1 LNVFGDALPMI
12 EKLLV
17 LSAVDDCPSESLS
30 PLEVV
35 TEESAQKYP
44 QKKCL
49 SPPTNLLVI
58 ENIPQSGEI
67 LYPHLAE
74 IDYIR
79 YQVHT
84 CLYSHLTPG
93 VVAQAKPNLLIL
105 ITQGDHVLKAVQTL
119 QQRYPHLPLVV
130 IDPSDRPDLATQVL
144 HSGAQDYLTIQELSP
159 HLLARSIRHAIERH
173 QVEHQLLRQAQY
185 DRLLVQITQHIHQTL
200 ELPTILET
208 AVKDVRE
215 LLGCDRVLI
224 YRFLD
229 DWRGIMD
236 VEAVVPPWLSALG
249 DVVGDYCFTER
260 YVEAYKR
267 GRIHVVNNLDI
278 APVTPCYRDLL
289 AHYQVKAN
297 LVVPV
302 IVEGRLWGLLIC
314 HQCAHPRDWQ
324 DSEIELIKQISIQ
337 LAIAILQA
345 ELYQKAQ
352 REIQERKAVEAQLLY
367 QARHDRLTHLPN
379 RWFFEEQLRLTLN
392 HAAEYPD
399 FHYAVLCLDLD
410 RFKTLNDSLGHSI
423 GDLFLQAFARRLT
436 RHVSPQDVVARLGGD
451 EFAVLLNDIQG
462 IEQAQTIA
470 ERLRERLSQPFQIDH
485 YTLYSTVSMGLVMG
499 DAHYR
504 SSEELLRNAD
514 MAMYHAKAKGHN
526 RIDVFHPVMLQQL
539 RDRLHLEV
547 ELRQAIE
554 RGNFVLHYQPIVHLG
569 SQSLRGFEA
578 LLRWQKGDTLISPTV
593 FIPVAEE
600 TGLIFELSR
609 WVLHSACEQLQQ
621 WQQRYPKLQSV
632 GFTMNINL
640 SANHFSLPNLV
651 AEIEQTLEH
660 HHLAGQFLKIEI
672 TESALMQH
680 LDSACKILAGLKA
693 MGVRINIDDFGTGY
707 SSLSYLRNLPLDGI
721 KIDRS
726 FISQMDRSQ
735 ADFELVRTILALAR
749 NLHLDCIAEGI
760 ENTTQLQRL
769 RSLRC
774 PLGQGYLFAPP
785 LTTEKAEVY
794 LQEHIL

>member
-1 LNVFGDALPMI
+1 MLKKVTILPVINNDPHVMNNDPHELLDIPQTSSGQVSCFSVPSTSSVSVF
-12 EKLLV
+12 
-17 LSAVDDCPSESLS
+17 
-30 PLEVV
+30 
-35 TEESAQKYP
+35 
-44 QKKCL
+44 
-49 SPPTNLLVI
+49 NLLII
-58 ENIPQSGEI
+58 ENIPQSGGI
-67 LYPHLAE
+67 LYPYLAE
-74 IDYIR
+74 IDDIC

-93 VVAQAKPNLLIL
+93 VVAQAKPHLLVL
-105 ITQGDHVLKAVQTL
+105 IAQGDHVLKEVQTL
-119 QQRYPHLPLVV
+119 QQRYPQLPLVV
-130 IDPSDRPDLATQVL
+130 IDLGDRPDLATQIL
-144 HSGAQDYLTIQELSP
+144 HSGAQDYLSFQELSP
-159 HLLARSIRHAIERH
+159 NLLVRSIRHAIDRH
-173 QVEHQLLRQAQY
+173 KVEQQLLRQAQY

-200 ELPTILET
+200 ELSTILET

-229 DWRGIMD
+229 DWRGMME

-249 DVVGDYCFTER
+249 DVVGDSCFTEK

-267 GRIHVVNNLDI
+267 GRIHVVNNLDT
-278 APVTPCYRDLL
+278 ADVGPCYRELL

-297 LVVPV
+297 LVVP
-302 IVEGRLWGLLIC
+302 IVVEARLWGLLIC

-324 DSEIELIKQISIQ
+324 DSEIELIKQISTQ

-379 RWFFEEQLRLTLN
+379 RWLFEEQLHLTLN
-392 HAAEYPD
+392 HAAEHPD

-423 GDLFLQAFARRLT
+423 GDLFLQAFAKRLT
-436 RHVSPQDVVARLGGD
+436 RCVSPQDVVARLGGD

-462 IEQAQTIA
+462 GEQAQAIA
-470 ERLRERLSQPFQIDH
+470 QRLRERLSQPFEIDH
-485 YTLYSTVSMGLVMG
+485 YTLYSTVSIGLVMG
-499 DAHYR
+499 DAHYK
-504 SSEELLRNAD
+504 SSEELLRDAD
-514 MAMYHAKAKGHN
+514 MAMYHAKTKGRN
-526 RIDVFHPVMLQQL
+526 RIAVFDPVMLQQV

-554 RGNFVLHYQPIVHLG
+554 RGDLTLHYQPIVNLR
-569 SQSLRGFEA
+569 SESLRGFEA
-578 LLRWQKGDTLISPTV
+578 LLRWQKGDTFISPEV

-609 WVLHSACEQLQQ
+609 WVLHNACEQLQQ
-621 WQQRYPKLQSV
+621 WQQKYPKLQSM
-632 GFTMNINL
+632 GFTMSVNL
-640 SANHFSLPNLV
+640 SANQFSLPTLV
-651 AEIEQTLEH
+651 SEIQQTLED
-660 HHLAGQFLKIEI
+660 HHLRGPFLKIEI
-672 TESALMQH
+672 TESVLMQH
-680 LDSACKILAGLKA
+680 LDSAREILAELKA

-707 SSLSYLRNLPLDGI
+707 SSLSYLGNLPLDGI

-735 ADFELVRTILALAR
+735 ADLEVVHTILVLAH

-760 ENTTQLQRL
+760 ENTTQLQLL

-774 PLGQGYLFAPP
+774 PSGQGYLFAPP
-785 LTTEKAEVY
+785 LRTDKAEVY

>member
-1 LNVFGDALPMI
+1 MLKKVTILPVINNDPHVMNNDPHELLDIPQTSSGQVSCFSVPSTSSVSVF
-12 EKLLV
+12 
-17 LSAVDDCPSESLS
+17 
-30 PLEVV
+30 
-35 TEESAQKYP
+35 
-44 QKKCL
+44 
-49 SPPTNLLVI
+49 NLLII
-58 ENIPQSGEI
+58 ENIPQSGGI

-74 IDYIR
+74 IDDIC

-93 VVAQAKPNLLIL
+93 VVAQAKPHLLVL
-105 ITQGDHVLKAVQTL
+105 IAQGDHVLKEVQTL
-119 QQRYPHLPLVV
+119 QQRYPQLPLVV
-130 IDPSDRPDLATQVL
+130 IDLGDRPDLATQIL
-144 HSGAQDYLTIQELSP
+144 HSGAQDYLSFQELSP
-159 HLLARSIRHAIERH
+159 NLLVRSIRHAIDRH
-173 QVEHQLLRQAQY
+173 QVEQQLLRQAQY

-200 ELPTILET
+200 ELSTILET

-229 DWRGIMD
+229 DWRGMME

-249 DVVGDYCFTER
+249 DVVGDSCFTEK

-267 GRIHVVNNLDI
+267 GRIHVVNNLDT
-278 APVTPCYRDLL
+278 ADVGPCYRELL

-297 LVVPV
+297 LVVP
-302 IVEGRLWGLLIC
+302 IVVEARLWGLLIC

-324 DSEIELIKQISIQ
+324 DSEIELIKQISTQ

-379 RWFFEEQLRLTLN
+379 RWLFEEQLHLTLN
-392 HAAEYPD
+392 HAAEHPD

-423 GDLFLQAFARRLT
+423 GDLFLQAFAKRLT
-436 RHVSPQDVVARLGGD
+436 RCVSPQDVVARLGGD

-462 IEQAQTIA
+462 GEQAQAIA
-470 ERLRERLSQPFQIDH
+470 QRLRERLSQPFEIDH
-485 YTLYSTVSMGLVMG
+485 YTLYSTVSIGLVMG
-499 DAHYR
+499 DAHYK
-504 SSEELLRNAD
+504 SSEELLRDAD
-514 MAMYHAKAKGHN
+514 MAMYHAKTKGRN
-526 RIDVFHPVMLQQL
+526 RIAVFDPVMLQQV

-554 RGNFVLHYQPIVHLG
+554 RGDLTLHYQPIVNLR
-569 SQSLRGFEA
+569 SESLRGFEA
-578 LLRWQKGDTLISPTV
+578 LLRWQKGDTFISPEV

-609 WVLHSACEQLQQ
+609 WVLHNACEQLQQ
-621 WQQRYPKLQSV
+621 WQQKYPKLQSM
-632 GFTMNINL
+632 GFTMSVNL
-640 SANHFSLPNLV
+640 SANQFSLPTLV
-651 AEIEQTLEH
+651 SEIQQTLED
-660 HHLAGQFLKIEI
+660 HHLRGPFLKIEI
-672 TESALMQH
+672 TESVLMQH
-680 LDSACKILAGLKA
+680 LDSAREILAELKA

-707 SSLSYLRNLPLDGI
+707 SSLSYLGNLPLDGI

-735 ADFELVRTILALAR
+735 ADLEVVHTILVLAH

-760 ENTTQLQRL
+760 ENTTQLQLL

-774 PLGQGYLFAPP
+774 PSGQGYLFAPP
-785 LTTEKAEVY
+785 LRTDKAEVY

>member
-1 LNVFGDALPMI
+1 MLKKVTILPVINNDPHVMNNDPHELLDIPQTSSGQVSCFSVPSTSSVSVF
-12 EKLLV
+12 
-17 LSAVDDCPSESLS
+17 
-30 PLEVV
+30 
-35 TEESAQKYP
+35 
-44 QKKCL
+44 
-49 SPPTNLLVI
+49 NLLII
-58 ENIPQSGEI
+58 ENIPQSGGI

-74 IDYIR
+74 IDDIC

-93 VVAQAKPNLLIL
+93 VVAQAKPHLLVL
-105 ITQGDHVLKAVQTL
+105 IAQGDHVLKEVQTL
-119 QQRYPHLPLVV
+119 QQRYPQLPLVV
-130 IDPSDRPDLATQVL
+130 IDLGDRPDLATQIL
-144 HSGAQDYLTIQELSP
+144 HSGAQDYLSFQELSP
-159 HLLARSIRHAIERH
+159 NLLVRSIRHAIDRH
-173 QVEHQLLRQAQY
+173 QVEQQLLRQAQY

-200 ELPTILET
+200 ELSTILET

-229 DWRGIMD
+229 DWRGMME

-249 DVVGDYCFTER
+249 DVVGDSCFTEK

-267 GRIHVVNNLDI
+267 GRIHVVNNLDT
-278 APVTPCYRDLL
+278 ADVGPCYRELL

-297 LVVPV
+297 LVVP
-302 IVEGRLWGLLIC
+302 IVVEARLWGLLIC

-324 DSEIELIKQISIQ
+324 DSEIELIKQISTQ

-379 RWFFEEQLRLTLN
+379 RWLFEEQLHLTLN
-392 HAAEYPD
+392 HAAEHPD

-423 GDLFLQAFARRLT
+423 GDLFLQAFAKRLT
-436 RHVSPQDVVARLGGD
+436 RCVSPQDVVARLGGD

-462 IEQAQTIA
+462 GEQAQAIA
-470 ERLRERLSQPFQIDH
+470 QRLRERLSQPFEIDH
-485 YTLYSTVSMGLVMG
+485 YTLYSTVSIGLVMG
-499 DAHYR
+499 DAHYK
-504 SSEELLRNAD
+504 SSEELLRDAD
-514 MAMYHAKAKGHN
+514 MAMYHAKTKGRN
-526 RIDVFHPVMLQQL
+526 RIAVFDPVMLQQV

-554 RGNFVLHYQPIVHLG
+554 RGNLTLHYQPIVNLR
-569 SQSLRGFEA
+569 SESLRGFEA
-578 LLRWQKGDTLISPTV
+578 LLRWQKGDTFISPEV

-609 WVLHSACEQLQQ
+609 WVLHNACEQLQQ
-621 WQQRYPKLQSV
+621 WQQKYPKLQSM
-632 GFTMNINL
+632 GFTMSVNL
-640 SANHFSLPNLV
+640 SANQFSLPTLV
-651 AEIEQTLEH
+651 AEIQQTLED
-660 HHLAGQFLKIEI
+660 HHLRGPFLKIEI
-672 TESALMQH
+672 TESVLMQH
-680 LDSACKILAGLKA
+680 LDSAREILAELKA

-707 SSLSYLRNLPLDGI
+707 SSLSYLGNLPLDGI

-735 ADFELVRTILALAR
+735 ADLEVVHTILVLAH

-760 ENTTQLQRL
+760 ENTTQLQLL

-774 PLGQGYLFAPP
+774 PSGQGYLFAPP
-785 LTTEKAEVY
+785 LRTDKAEVY

>member
-1 LNVFGDALPMI
+1 MI

-17 LSAVDDCPSESLS
+17 LSTVDDCPSESLATVETAAENA
-30 PLEVV
+30 L
-35 TEESAQKYP
+35 QKHS
-44 QKKCL
+44 QRKCL
-49 SPPTNLLVI
+49 LPSINLLLI

-74 IDYIR
+74 IDYIC

-93 VVAQAKPNLLIL
+93 VVAQAKPNLLVL
-105 ITQGDHVLKAVQTL
+105 IAQGDHVLKEVQTL
-119 QQRYPHLPLVV
+119 QQRYPQLPLVV
-130 IDPSDRPDLATQVL
+130 IDPSDRPDLATQIL
-144 HSGAQDYLTIQELSP
+144 HSGAQDYLSIQELSP
-159 HLLARSIRHAIERH
+159 NLLARSFRHAIDRH
-173 QVEHQLLRQAQY
+173 QVEQQLLRQAQY
-185 DRLLVQITQHIHQTL
+185 DRLLVQITQHIHQSL
-200 ELPTILET
+200 ELSTILEA

-249 DVVGDYCFTER
+249 DVVGDSCFTER
-260 YVEAYKR
+260 YIEAYKR
-267 GRIHVVNNLDI
+267 GRIHVVNNLDT
-278 APVTPCYRDLL
+278 APVVPCYRDLL

-297 LVVPV
+297 LVVPIV
-302 IVEGRLWGLLIC
+302 VEGGLWGLLIC

-324 DSEIELIKQISIQ
+324 DSEIELIKQISTQ

-352 REIQERKAVEAQLLY
+352 TEIQERKEIEAQLLY
-367 QARHDRLTHLPN
+367 QARHDHLTHLPN
-379 RWFFEEQLRLTLN
+379 RWLFEEHLRTTLSY
-392 HAAEYPD
+392 AAEHPNY
-399 FHYAVLCLDLD
+399 HYAVLCLDLD

-423 GDLFLQAFARRLT
+423 GDLFLQAFAKRLS
-436 RHVSPQDVVARLGGD
+436 RCVSPQDVVARLGGD
-451 EFAVLLNDIQG
+451 EFVVLLNDIEG
-462 IEQAQTIA
+462 VEQAQAIA
-470 ERLRERLSQPFQIDH
+470 QRLQERLSQPFEIDH
-485 YTLYSTVSMGLVMG
+485 YTLYSTVSIGLVMG
-499 DAHYR
+499 DAHYT
-504 SSEELLRNAD
+504 SSEELLRDAD
-514 MAMYHAKAKGHN
+514 MAMYHAKTKGHN
-526 RIDVFHPVMLQQL
+526 RIDTFNPAMLQQV

-554 RGNFVLHYQPIVHLG
+554 QGDFALHYQPIVNLR

-578 LLRWQKGDTLISPTV
+578 LLRWQKGDTLISPEI

-609 WVLHSACEQLQQ
+609 WVLHNACEQLQQ
-621 WQQRYPKLQSV
+621 WQQKYPKLQSV
-632 GFTMNINL
+632 GFTMSINL
-640 SANHFSLPNLV
+640 SANQFSLPTLV

-660 HHLAGQFLKIEI
+660 YHLRGQFLKIEI
-672 TESALMQH
+672 TESTLMQH
-680 LDSACKILAGLKA
+680 LDSACEILAELKA

-735 ADFELVRTILALAR
+735 EDLEVVHTILVLAR

-760 ENTTQLQRL
+760 ENTTQLQLL

-774 PLGQGYLFAPP
+774 PSGQGYLFAPP
-785 LTTEKAEVY
+785 LTPDKAEVY

>member
-1 LNVFGDALPMI
+1 MLKKVTILPVINNDPHVMNNDPH
-12 EKLLV
+12 ELLDIPQTSSGQV
-17 LSAVDDCPSESLS
+17 SCFSVPSTSSVSLF
-30 PLEVV
+30 
-35 TEESAQKYP
+35 
-44 QKKCL
+44 
-49 SPPTNLLVI
+49 NLLII
-58 ENIPQSGEI
+58 ENIPQSGGI

-74 IDYIR
+74 IDDIC

-93 VVAQAKPNLLIL
+93 VVAQAKPHLLVL
-105 ITQGDHVLKAVQTL
+105 IAQGDHVLKEVQTL
-119 QQRYPHLPLVV
+119 QQRYPQLPLVV
-130 IDPSDRPDLATQVL
+130 IDLGDRPDLATQIL
-144 HSGAQDYLTIQELSP
+144 HSGAQDYLSFQELSP
-159 HLLARSIRHAIERH
+159 NLLVRSIRHAIDRH
-173 QVEHQLLRQAQY
+173 QVEQQLLRQAQY

-200 ELPTILET
+200 ELSTILET

-229 DWRGIMD
+229 DWRGMME

-249 DVVGDYCFTER
+249 DVVGDSCFTEK

-267 GRIHVVNNLDI
+267 GRIHVVNNLDT
-278 APVTPCYRDLL
+278 ADVGPCYRELL

-297 LVVPV
+297 LVVP
-302 IVEGRLWGLLIC
+302 IVVEARLWGLLIC

-324 DSEIELIKQISIQ
+324 DSEIELIKQISTQ

-379 RWFFEEQLRLTLN
+379 RWLFEEQLHLTLN
-392 HAAEYPD
+392 HAAEHPD

-423 GDLFLQAFARRLT
+423 GDLFLQAFAKRLT
-436 RHVSPQDVVARLGGD
+436 RCVSPQDVVARLGGD

-462 IEQAQTIA
+462 GEQAQAIA
-470 ERLRERLSQPFQIDH
+470 QRLRERLSQPFEIDH
-485 YTLYSTVSMGLVMG
+485 YTLYSTVSIGLVMG
-499 DAHYR
+499 DAHYK
-504 SSEELLRNAD
+504 SSEELLRDAD
-514 MAMYHAKAKGHN
+514 MAMYHAKTKGRN
-526 RIDVFHPVMLQQL
+526 RIAVFDPVMLQQV

-554 RGNFVLHYQPIVHLG
+554 RGDLTLHYQPIVNLR
-569 SQSLRGFEA
+569 SESLRGFEA
-578 LLRWQKGDTLISPTV
+578 LLRWQKGDTFISPEV

-609 WVLHSACEQLQQ
+609 WVLHNACEQLQQ
-621 WQQRYPKLQSV
+621 WQQKYPKLQSM
-632 GFTMNINL
+632 GFTMSVNL
-640 SANHFSLPNLV
+640 SANQFSLPTLV
-651 AEIEQTLEH
+651 SEIQQTLED
-660 HHLAGQFLKIEI
+660 HHLRGPFLKIEI
-672 TESALMQH
+672 TESVLMQH
-680 LDSACKILAGLKA
+680 LDSAREILAELKA

-707 SSLSYLRNLPLDGI
+707 SSLSYLGNLPLDGI

-735 ADFELVRTILALAR
+735 ADLEVVHTILVLAH

-760 ENTTQLQRL
+760 ENTTQLQLL

-774 PLGQGYLFAPP
+774 PSGQGYLFAPP
-785 LTTEKAEVY
+785 LRTDKAEVY

>member
-1 LNVFGDALPMI
+1 M
-12 EKLLV
+12 
-17 LSAVDDCPSESLS
+17 
-30 PLEVV
+30 
-35 TEESAQKYP
+35 
-44 QKKCL
+44 
-49 SPPTNLLVI
+49 I

>member
-1 LNVFGDALPMI
+1 MI

-17 LSAVDDCPSESLS
+17 LSAVDDCPLESLAT
-30 PLEVV
+30 LEVV
-35 TEESAQKYP
+35 AEDSAQKYP

-49 SPPTNLLVI
+49 LPSINILLI

-74 IDYIR
+74 IDYIC

-84 CLYSHLTPG
+84 CPYSHLTPG
-93 VVAQAKPNLLIL
+93 VVAQAKPNLLVL
-105 ITQGDHVLKAVQTL
+105 IAQGDHVLKAVQTL

-130 IDPSDRPDLATQVL
+130 IDPSDRPDLATQIL
-144 HSGAQDYLTIQELSP
+144 HSGAQDYLSFQELSP
-159 HLLARSIRHAIERH
+159 NLLARSIRHAIDRH
-173 QVEHQLLRQAQY
+173 QVEQQLLRQAQY
-185 DRLLVQITQHIHQTL
+185 DRLLVQITQHIHQSL
-200 ELPTILET
+200 DLATILEA

-224 YRFLD
+224 YRFLE

-236 VEAVVPPWLSALG
+236 VEAVIPPWLSALG
-249 DVVGDYCFTER
+249 DVVGDSCFTER
-260 YVEAYKR
+260 YIEAYKR
-267 GRIHVVNNLDI
+267 GRIHVVNDLDT
-278 APVTPCYRDLL
+278 APVTSCYRDLL

-297 LVVPV
+297 LVVPI

-324 DSEIELIKQISIQ
+324 DSEIELIKQISTQ

-352 REIQERKAVEAQLLY
+352 AEIQERKAIEAQLLY

-379 RWFFEEQLRLTLN
+379 RWFFEEQLRLTLSY
-392 HAAEYPD
+392 AAEHPKY
-399 FHYAVLCLDLD
+399 HYAVLCLDID
-410 RFKTLNDSLGHSI
+410 RFKTLNDSLGHGT
-423 GDLFLQAFARRLT
+423 GDLFLQAFAQRLT
-436 RHVSPQDVVARLGGD
+436 RCVSPQDVVARLGGD
-451 EFAVLLNDIQG
+451 EFAVLLNDIEG
-462 IEQAQTIA
+462 IEHAQAIA
-470 ERLRERLSQPFQIDH
+470 HQLQDRLNHPFEIDH
-485 YTLYSTVSMGLVMG
+485 YTLYSTVSIGLVMG
-499 DAHYR
+499 NPHYT
-504 SSEELLRNAD
+504 SSEELLRDAD
-514 MAMYHAKAKGHN
+514 MAMYHAKTKGHN
-526 RIDVFHPVMLQQL
+526 RIDVFDPVMLQQM
-539 RDRLHLEV
+539 RDRLYLEV

-554 RGNFVLHYQPIVHLG
+554 RGDFVLHYQPIVKLR
-569 SQSLRGFEA
+569 SQSLKGFEA
-578 LLRWQKGDTLISPTV
+578 LLRWQKGDTLISPKV

-609 WVLHSACEQLQQ
+609 WVLHNACEQLQQ

-632 GFTMNINL
+632 GFTMSINL
-640 SANHFSLPNLV
+640 SANQFSLPTLV
-651 AEIEQTLEH
+651 AEIQQTLEH
-660 HHLAGQFLKIEI
+660 YHLAGHFLKIEI
-672 TESALMQH
+672 TESTLMQH
-680 LDSACKILAGLKA
+680 LDSAREILAELKA

-726 FISQMDRSQ
+726 FISQIDRSQ
-735 ADFELVRTILALAR
+735 EDLEVVHTILVLAR

-760 ENTTQLQRL
+760 ENTTQLQLL

-774 PLGQGYLFAPP
+774 PSGQGYLFAPP
-785 LTTEKAEVY
+785 LTTDKAEVY

>member
-1 LNVFGDALPMI
+1 MI

-49 SPPTNLLVI
+49 PPPTNLLVI

>member
-1 LNVFGDALPMI
+1 MPSTSSVSVF
-12 EKLLV
+12 
-17 LSAVDDCPSESLS
+17 
-30 PLEVV
+30 
-35 TEESAQKYP
+35 
-44 QKKCL
+44 
-49 SPPTNLLVI
+49 NLLII
-58 ENIPQSGEI
+58 ENIPQSGGI
-67 LYPHLAE
+67 LYPYLAE
-74 IDYIR
+74 IDDIC

-93 VVAQAKPNLLIL
+93 VVAQAKPHLLVL
-105 ITQGDHVLKAVQTL
+105 IAQGDHVLKEVQTL
-119 QQRYPHLPLVV
+119 QQRYPQLPLVV
-130 IDPSDRPDLATQVL
+130 IDLGDRPDLATQIL
-144 HSGAQDYLTIQELSP
+144 HSGAQDYLSFQELSP
-159 HLLARSIRHAIERH
+159 NLLVRSIRHAIDRH
-173 QVEHQLLRQAQY
+173 KVEQQLLRQAQY

-200 ELPTILET
+200 ELSTILET

-229 DWRGIMD
+229 DWRGMME

-249 DVVGDYCFTER
+249 DVVGDSCFTEK

-267 GRIHVVNNLDI
+267 GRIHVVNNLDT
-278 APVTPCYRDLL
+278 ADVGPCYRELL

-297 LVVPV
+297 LVVP
-302 IVEGRLWGLLIC
+302 IVVEARLWGLLIC

-324 DSEIELIKQISIQ
+324 DSEIELIKQISTQ

-379 RWFFEEQLRLTLN
+379 RWLFEEQLHLTLN
-392 HAAEYPD
+392 HAAEHPD

-423 GDLFLQAFARRLT
+423 GDLFLQAFAKRLT
-436 RHVSPQDVVARLGGD
+436 RCVSPQDVVARLGGD

-462 IEQAQTIA
+462 GEQAQAIA
-470 ERLRERLSQPFQIDH
+470 QRLRERLSQPFEIDH
-485 YTLYSTVSMGLVMG
+485 YTLYSTVSIGLVMG
-499 DAHYR
+499 DAHYK
-504 SSEELLRNAD
+504 SSEELLRDAD
-514 MAMYHAKAKGHN
+514 MAMYHAKTKGRN
-526 RIDVFHPVMLQQL
+526 RIAVFDPVMLQQV

-554 RGNFVLHYQPIVHLG
+554 RGDLTLHYQPIVNLR
-569 SQSLRGFEA
+569 SESLRGFEA
-578 LLRWQKGDTLISPTV
+578 LLRWQKGDTFISPEV

-609 WVLHSACEQLQQ
+609 WVLHNACEQLQQ
-621 WQQRYPKLQSV
+621 WQQKYPKLQSM
-632 GFTMNINL
+632 GFTMSVNL
-640 SANHFSLPNLV
+640 SANQFSLPTLV
-651 AEIEQTLEH
+651 SEIQQTLED
-660 HHLAGQFLKIEI
+660 HHLRGPFLKIEI
-672 TESALMQH
+672 TESVLMQH
-680 LDSACKILAGLKA
+680 LDSAREILAELKA

-707 SSLSYLRNLPLDGI
+707 SSLSYLGNLPLDGI

-735 ADFELVRTILALAR
+735 ADLEVVHTILVLAH

-760 ENTTQLQRL
+760 ENTTQLQLL

-774 PLGQGYLFAPP
+774 PSGQGYLFAPP
-785 LTTEKAEVY
+785 LRTDKAEVY

>member
-1 LNVFGDALPMI
+1 MI

-314 HQCAHPRDWQ
+314 HQCAHPGDWQ

-470 ERLRERLSQPFQIDH
+470 ESLRERLSQPFQIDH

>member
-1 LNVFGDALPMI
+1 MPSTSSVSVF
-12 EKLLV
+12 
-17 LSAVDDCPSESLS
+17 
-30 PLEVV
+30 
-35 TEESAQKYP
+35 
-44 QKKCL
+44 
-49 SPPTNLLVI
+49 NLLII
-58 ENIPQSGEI
+58 ENIPQSGGI
-67 LYPHLAE
+67 LYPYLAE
-74 IDYIR
+74 IDDIC

-93 VVAQAKPNLLIL
+93 VVAQAKPHLLVL
-105 ITQGDHVLKAVQTL
+105 IAQGDHVLKEVQTL
-119 QQRYPHLPLVV
+119 QQRYPQLPLVV
-130 IDPSDRPDLATQVL
+130 IDLGDRPDLATQIL
-144 HSGAQDYLTIQELSP
+144 HSGAQDYLSFQELSP
-159 HLLARSIRHAIERH
+159 NLLVRSIRHAIDRH
-173 QVEHQLLRQAQY
+173 KVEQQLLRQAQY

-200 ELPTILET
+200 ELSTILET

-229 DWRGIMD
+229 DWRGMME

-249 DVVGDYCFTER
+249 DVVGDSCFTEK

-267 GRIHVVNNLDI
+267 GRIHVVNNLDT
-278 APVTPCYRDLL
+278 ADVGPCYRELL

-297 LVVPV
+297 LVVP
-302 IVEGRLWGLLIC
+302 IVVEARLWGLLIC

-324 DSEIELIKQISIQ
+324 DSEIELIKQISTQ

-379 RWFFEEQLRLTLN
+379 RWLFEEQLHLTLN
-392 HAAEYPD
+392 HAAEHPD

-423 GDLFLQAFARRLT
+423 GDLFLQAFAKRLT
-436 RHVSPQDVVARLGGD
+436 RCVSPQDVVARLGGD

-462 IEQAQTIA
+462 GEQAQAIA
-470 ERLRERLSQPFQIDH
+470 QRLRERLSQPFEIDH
-485 YTLYSTVSMGLVMG
+485 YTLYSTVSIGLVMG
-499 DAHYR
+499 DAHYK
-504 SSEELLRNAD
+504 SSEELLRDAD
-514 MAMYHAKAKGHN
+514 MAMYHAKTKGRN
-526 RIDVFHPVMLQQL
+526 RIAVFDPVMLQQV

-554 RGNFVLHYQPIVHLG
+554 RGDLTLHYQPIVNLR
-569 SQSLRGFEA
+569 SESLRGFEA
-578 LLRWQKGDTLISPTV
+578 LLRWQKGDTFISPEV

-609 WVLHSACEQLQQ
+609 WVLHNACEQLQQ
-621 WQQRYPKLQSV
+621 WQQKYPKLQSM
-632 GFTMNINL
+632 GFTMSVNL
-640 SANHFSLPNLV
+640 SANQFSLPTLV
-651 AEIEQTLEH
+651 SEIQQTLEE
-660 HHLAGQFLKIEI
+660 HHLRGPFLKIEI
-672 TESALMQH
+672 TESVLMQH
-680 LDSACKILAGLKA
+680 LDSAREILAELKA

-707 SSLSYLRNLPLDGI
+707 SSLSYLGNLPLDGI

-735 ADFELVRTILALAR
+735 ADLEVVHTILVLAH

-760 ENTTQLQRL
+760 ENTTQLQLL

-774 PLGQGYLFAPP
+774 PSGQGYLFAPP
-785 LTTEKAEVY
+785 LRTDKAEVY

>member
-1 LNVFGDALPMI
+1 MNVLGNASPMI

-35 TEESAQKYP
+35 TEESVPKYP

-49 SPPTNLLVI
+49 SPLTNLLVI

-67 LYPHLAE
+67 LYPRLAE

-93 VVAQAKPNLLIL
+93 VVAQAKPNLLVL
-105 ITQGDHVLKAVQTL
+105 IAQGDDVLKAVQTL
-119 QQRYPHLPLVV
+119 QQRYPHLPLIV

-144 HSGAQDYLTIQELSP
+144 HSGAQDYLTIEELTP
-159 HLLARSIRHAIERH
+159 NLLARSIRHAIDRH
-173 QVEHQLLRQAQY
+173 QVEQQLLRQAQY
-185 DRLLVQITQHIHQTL
+185 DRLLVQITQHIHQSL
-200 ELPTILET
+200 ELSTILET
-208 AVKDVRE
+208 TVKDVRE

-249 DVVGDYCFTER
+249 DVVGDSCFTEQ

-267 GRIHVVNNLDI
+267 GRIHVVNSLEK
-278 APVTPCYRDLL
+278 ASVAPCYRDLL

-297 LVVPV
+297 LVVPIV
-302 IVEGRLWGLLIC
+302 VEGRLWGLLIC
-314 HQCAHPRDWQ
+314 HQCAHPRNWQ
-324 DSEIELIKQISIQ
+324 DSEIELIKQISTQ

-352 REIQERKAVEAQLLY
+352 REIQERKEVEAQLLY
-367 QARHDRLTHLPN
+367 QARHDHLTHLPN
-379 RWFFEEQLRLTLN
+379 RWLFEDQVRLSLN
-392 HAAEYPD
+392 HAAAHSD

-410 RFKTLNDSLGHSI
+410 RFKTLNDSLGHAI
-423 GDLFLQAFARRLT
+423 GDLLLQAFAKRLT
-436 RHVSPQDVVARLGGD
+436 RCVSPQDVVARLGSD

-462 IEQAQTIA
+462 IEQAQAIA
-470 ERLRERLSQPFQIDH
+470 QRLRERLNHPFEIDH
-485 YTLYSTVSMGLVMG
+485 YTLYTTVSIGLVMG
-499 DAHYR
+499 DAHYK
-504 SSEELLRNAD
+504 STEELLRDAD
-514 MAMYHAKAKGHN
+514 MAMYYAKSKGHN
-526 RIDVFHPVMLQQL
+526 RIDIFDPMMLQQV

-547 ELRQAIE
+547 ELRQAIDQ
-554 RGNFVLHYQPIVHLG
+554 GDFALYYQPIINLR
-569 SQSLRGFEA
+569 SQSPRGFEA
-578 LLRWQKGDTLISPTV
+578 LVRWQKEDTLISPTV

-609 WVLHSACEQLQQ
+609 WVLRSACEQLQQ
-621 WQQRYPKLQSV
+621 WQKRYPKLRSL
-632 GFTMNINL
+632 GFTVSINL
-640 SANHFSLPNLV
+640 SANQFSLPTLV
-651 AEIEQTLEH
+651 AEIEQALEH

-672 TESALMQH
+672 TESTLMHH
-680 LDSACKILAGLKA
+680 LDSACEILTKLKA

-735 ADFELVRTILALAR
+735 EDLELVRTILVLAR

-760 ENTTQLQRL
+760 ESTTQLQLL

-774 PLGQGYLFAPP
+774 PFGQGYLFAPP
-785 LTTEKAEVY
+785 LTADKAEVY
-794 LQEHIL
+794 LQKHIL

>member
-1 LNVFGDALPMI
+1 MI